1 MGQPVNHKEK
11 NIPSNPNDSAGGLSL
26 IIFLMLASVLVAGLI
41 LFKDKIFKKN
51 NISQSQELARGIKDD
66 SKNAQDDLVPA
77 IQEKPQVLEGAEEQT
92 IQDAFD
98 KLEAE

>member
-11 NIPSNPNDSAGGLSL
+11 NTPSNPNDSAGGLSL

-41 LFKDKIFKKN
+41 LFKDKIFKK
-51 NISQSQELARGIKDD
+51 D
-66 SKNAQDDLVPA
+66 SKPDKFPESPKEDAAP
-77 IQEKPQVLEGAEEQT
+77 IETKPEILEGAEEQT

-98 KLEAE
+98 KFEAE